1 MQEYTLISI
10 YGILTAIII
19 LSVFVIRKERKIIV
33 EAEVKMKKE
42 VADAQEVL
50 DKFYSKLDEFIS
62 GVQEIADKSK
72 EDSIPQ

>member
-33 EAEVKMKKE
+33 EAEVKMNKE